1 MFLYSRNINLH
12 WVCKSEFQKPL
23 FQSSVSHDPL
33 EIILYADLVLKKH
46 FLISIFK
53 IELNIFFVEIVIPPP
68 PQGLF
73 DEQSSAFLWNEFF
86 CKSLPSTLINLIIL

>member
-12 WVCKSEFQKPL
+12 WICKSEFQKPL
-23 FQSSVSHDPL
+23 FQSSVSRDPL

-53 IELNIFFVEIVIPPP
+53 IELNIF
-68 PQGLF
+68 
-73 DEQSSAFLWNEFF
+73 LW
-86 CKSLPSTLINLIIL
+86 K